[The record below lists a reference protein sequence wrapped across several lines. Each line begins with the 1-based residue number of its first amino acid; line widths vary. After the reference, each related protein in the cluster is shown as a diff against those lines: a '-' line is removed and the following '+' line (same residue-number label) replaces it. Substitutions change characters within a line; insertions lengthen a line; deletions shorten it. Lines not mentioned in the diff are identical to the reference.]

1 MITLIFGGE
10 KSGKSAWALEHLL
23 QADGPHL
30 FVGTAAARD
39 MEMRRRIRE
48 HRRLRPPHLPA
59 LETDIELPEALR
71 RERAD
76 HGAILV
82 DSLDFWL
89 FACIQADQ
97 EDRLRTELLDCL
109 HEGAS
114 KRVGTRL
121 FFVSSEIGF
130 GPIQATP
137 EARRFVRS
145 LGLLNQQIAA
155 LADEVVL
162 LVAGLPLWLK
172 GAR

>member
-1 MITLIFGGE
+1 MITLILGGE
-10 KSGKSAWALEHLL
+10 KSGKSAWALHRLL

-39 MEMRRRIRE
+39 MEMRQRIRD
-48 HRRLRPPHLPA
+48 HRRQRPPHLPA
-59 LETDIELPEALR
+59 LETDIELPEVLR

-76 HGAILV
+76 HRAILV

-89 FACIQADQ
+89 FACIQAEQ
-97 EDRLRTELLDCL
+97 EARMRTELLDCL
-109 HEGAS
+109 QESAL
-114 KRVGTRL
+114 KTVGTRL
-121 FFVSSEIGF
+121 LFVSSEIGL

-137 EARRFVRS
+137 QTRHFVRG

-162 LVAGLPLWLK
+162 MVAGLPLWLK
-172 GAR
+172 GTR

>member
-1 MITLIFGGE
+1 MISLILGGE
-10 KSGKSAWALEHLL
+10 KSGKSAWALERLL

-39 MEMRRRIRE
+39 IEMRRRIRE

-59 LETDIELPEALR
+59 LETDIELPGALR
-71 RERAD
+71 RERAE
-76 HGAILV
+76 HGAVLV

-97 EDRLRTELLDCL
+97 EDRLRTEFLDCL
-109 HEGAS
+109 HESAS
-114 KRVGTRL
+114 EQVGTHL
-121 FFVSSEIGF
+121 LFVSSEIGF

-137 EARRFVRS
+137 ETRRFVRS
-145 LGLLNQQIAA
+145 LGLLNQQVAA